1 MTKYILIIGKTER
14 WIEISTSSNLRA
26 VISNMM
32 YNTIVLILQMTYI
45 YLGSVSLASWTTNIV
60 HRIAMSCTDFGQ
72 HRWGTARA
80 DE

>member
-45 YLGSVSLASWTTNIV
+45 YLGSVSLAS
-60 HRIAMSCTDFGQ
+60 
-72 HRWGTARA
+72 
-80 DE
+80 